1 MSFRW
6 FVLLSPV
13 MPERRLLDQLFGE
26 TAANFDGRS
35 FPSTV
40 RVGHGDL
47 QRLPQLFQQPL
58 LRDVE
63 QLADRYRGRLSF
75 GRGLRSPKTFDSH
88 ANAASLLQLG
98 LTVFFQDVAGSVPG
112 STAFLRQLEN
122 ELGVTPGS
130 ARLSAFASPGDD
142 GVSCH
147 YDAEEVISVQLLGQ
161 KTFHVAPMT
170 QIEHPYGAQF
180 GPDMVAVENLYEQA
194 REGLPAPDDAAFV
207 VHDMAPGSV
216 LYLPRGTWHRTE
228 AREPSLSLSIVIRP
242 PVLADALLGWL
253 KPWLLGDSR
262 WRAPVYGERAA
273 HEKALKPLLGE
284 LAQRLSEGA
293 ETPILSWNAG
303 PSVEN
308 SELLNVPSSR
318 ISWQTTAS
326 NRARIEVRALDQDWR
341 ERVTLDTEIPVALLP
356 ALAWINQRPTAFNLR
371 QLGDPLP
378 KITPGDLRQLLELL
392 VKAHALRLLVPR

>member
-1 MSFRW
+1 MA
-6 FVLLSPV
+6 
-13 MPERRLLDQLFGE
+13 ERRVLDQLFGE
-26 TAANFDGRS
+26 TAANFDGRR

-40 RVGHGDL
+40 RVDHGDL
-47 QRLPQLFQQPL
+47 QRLPELLRQPL

-112 STAFLRQLEN
+112 STAFLRQLES
-122 ELGVTPGS
+122 ELGVPPNS

-194 REGLPAPDDAAFV
+194 REGFPAPDDAMFIT
-207 VHDMAPGSV
+207 HDMAPGSV
-216 LYLPRGTWHRTE
+216 LYLPRGTWHKTE
-228 AREPSLSLSIVIRP
+228 AWEPSLSLSIVIRP

-273 HEKALKPLLGE
+273 HESALKPLLAE
-284 LAQRLSEGA
+284 LARRLTEGA

-303 PSVEN
+303 SSVEN

-326 NRARIEVRALDQDWR
+326 TRSRIEVRALDQDWR

-356 ALAWINQRPTAFNLR
+356 ALAWINQRPTAFGLR
-371 QLGDPLP
+371 QLSEQLP